1 MSEHQVDA
9 VVIGAGPGGYHAA
22 IRLGQLGKKVI
33 CIDRDEV
40 GGVCLNWG
48 CIPTKA
54 LLHVGE
60 VIRHIEH
67 ADAIG
72 LKVAKP
78 DVDRDGVA
86 KFKTDVVNANVGGVK
101 TLFKANGVEFLYG
114 EASFVSPTEV
124 LVKKRDGGS
133 DTIKA
138 ADVVIATGSAP
149 VDVKAWP
156 RDGETIVNSD
166 DAVNI
171 TRIPK
176 KLLVIG
182 GGVIGLEFATVYAR
196 MGAEVLVVEMMP
208 QILTGTDL
216 EIAKTLGRI
225 FKKQGVEIMLDTK
238 VGALEKDGKSVR
250 ATLNGEGT
258 GGKDETRE
266 FDMVLVAVGR
276 RPVTD
281 NLNLRGCG
289 SRRSTTRVSLL
300 WISRCAR
307 KSPNVFAIGDVTGQP
322 LLAHRAMKQ
331 GVVAAEVIAGNKSA
345 AFDPVAVPNCVYT
358 DPEVATVGLSEEE
371 AKAKGFEVR
380 IGKFP
385 LAASGRARTMNE
397 SDGMHQ
403 TRRRCEERSAARHA
417 HRRAASGIVDR
428 RRRHRAR
435 DGRDARGYRA
445 LGASTSDAHRVDH
458 GCRRSGA
465 RQSDSHRQ
473 SQAEGGRRSEMSATV
488 TAAALAQARLLD
500 LGTRPYRDVWDLQ
513 HHVHEGVR
521 ERREPDT
528 WIVVEHPP
536 SITLGRQAKR
546 EHVLLVRRRALSRAA
561 STCVAV
567 ERGGDVTYHGPGQLV
582 VYPIRRLARFR
593 EVVPLVR
600 ELEGAVIAACARFGV
615 GRSAGAN
622 TPACG

>member
-1 MSEHQVDA
+1 MAEHQVDA

-33 CIDRDEV
+33 CVDRDEV

-60 VIRHIEH
+60 VIRHIDQ
-67 ADAIG
+67 AAAIG
-72 LKVAKP
+72 LKVPKA
-78 DVDRDGVA
+78 DVDREGVA

-114 EASFVSPTEV
+114 EAAFTSPTEV
-124 LVKKRDGGS
+124 LVKKRDGGT

-138 ADVVIATGSAP
+138 ANVVIATGSAP

-171 TRIPK
+171 GRIPK

-182 GGVIGLEFATVYAR
+182 GGVIGLEFATVFAR
-196 MGAEVLVVEMMP
+196 MGAAVLVVEMMP
-208 QILTGTDL
+208 QILTGTDA
-216 EIAKTLGRI
+216 EIGKTLGRI
-225 FKKQGVEIMLDTK
+225 LKKQGVEIMLDTK
-238 VGALEKDGKSVR
+238 VGAVEKHGSTVR
-250 ATLNGEGT
+250 ATLNGDGT

-281 NLNLRGCG
+281 NLNLQGANLAPDDKGFIAVDQQMR
-289 SRRSTTRVSLL
+289 TKT
-300 WISRCAR
+300 
-307 KSPNVFAIGDVTGQP
+307 PNVFAIGDVTGQP

-331 GVVAAEVIAGNKSA
+331 GVVAAEVIAGDKSA

-371 AKAKGFEVR
+371 AKAKGYEVR

-397 SDGMHQ
+397 TDGLIKLVGDAKSDLLLGMH
-403 TRRRCEERSAARHA
+403 
-417 HRRAASGIVDR
+417 IV
-428 RRRHRAR
+428 AP
-435 DGRDARGYRA
+435 
-445 LGASTSDAHRVDH
+445 
-458 GCRRSGA
+458 
-465 RQSDSHRQ
+465 
-473 SQAEGGRRSEMSATV
+473 QAESLIGEGVIALEMGATLEDIGLSIHPHPTLTESIMDAAEAAHGKAIHIV
-488 TAAALAQARLLD
+488 NPKPKAAAA
-500 LGTRPYRDVWDLQ
+500 
-513 HHVHEGVR
+513 
-521 ERREPDT
+521 
-528 WIVVEHPP
+528 
-536 SITLGRQAKR
+536 AK
-546 EHVLLVRRRALSRAA
+546 
-561 STCVAV
+561 
-567 ERGGDVTYHGPGQLV
+567 
-582 VYPIRRLARFR
+582 
-593 EVVPLVR
+593 
-600 ELEGAVIAACARFGV
+600 
-615 GRSAGAN
+615 
-622 TPACG
+622 

>member
-124 LVKKRDGGS
+124 LVKKKDGGS

-138 ADVVIATGSAP
+138 ANVVIATGSAP

-156 RDGETIVNSD
+156 RDGDTIVNSD

-225 FKKQGVEIMLDTK
+225 LKKQGVEIMLDTK
-238 VGALEKDGKSVR
+238 VGALEKDGSSVR
-250 ATLNGEGT
+250 ATLNGAGT
-258 GGKDETRE
+258 GGKDEKRE

-281 NLNLRGCG
+281 NLNLPGANLAVDDKGFIAVDQQMR
-289 SRRSTTRVSLL
+289 TKT
-300 WISRCAR
+300 
-307 KSPNVFAIGDVTGQP
+307 PNVFAIGDVTGQP

-397 SDGMHQ
+397 SDGMLKLVGDAKSDLLLGMHIVAPQ
-403 TRRRCEERSAARHA
+403 AESLIGEGVIALEMGATLEDIGLSVHPHPTLTESIMDAAEAAHGKAIHIVNPKPKAAAAAR
-417 HRRAASGIVDR
+417 
-428 RRRHRAR
+428 
-435 DGRDARGYRA
+435 
-445 LGASTSDAHRVDH
+445 
-458 GCRRSGA
+458 
-465 RQSDSHRQ
+465 
-473 SQAEGGRRSEMSATV
+473 
-488 TAAALAQARLLD
+488 
-500 LGTRPYRDVWDLQ
+500 
-513 HHVHEGVR
+513 
-521 ERREPDT
+521 
-528 WIVVEHPP
+528 
-536 SITLGRQAKR
+536 
-546 EHVLLVRRRALSRAA
+546 
-561 STCVAV
+561 
-567 ERGGDVTYHGPGQLV
+567 
-582 VYPIRRLARFR
+582 
-593 EVVPLVR
+593 
-600 ELEGAVIAACARFGV
+600 
-615 GRSAGAN
+615 
-622 TPACG
+622 